1 MDAKHGC
8 RHHAVR
14 ASSSSWVSLKEED
27 VVALAPDGGRLFFTL
42 GPLRTEP
49 GLQIALARTATA
61 TAPNVAPD
69 DSAPIVPHNLL
80 FALIADAIP
89 AHTWGQPEVDLDHS
103 SVRCLRKP
111 RAVRSVGRLT
121 RPLRSRRREAL
132 ALGKQP

>member
-89 AHTWGQPEVDLDHS
+89 VVLHRTRLPSPPRPGASSCNSAGPASPSENGQ
-103 SVRCLRKP
+103 
-111 RAVRSVGRLT
+111 
-121 RPLRSRRREAL
+121 
-132 ALGKQP
+132 